1 VESRLCMLLSIVP
14 IAISIVI
21 NEEEKG
27 QARPEST
34 SGDEKKGSRRAALE
48 SCLQV
53 LGQFES
59 LLVPPPVAVVTI
71 NQVVV
76 KAAAYVNSGGGS
88 MSSDGGTPG
97 RVAGL
102 SSVVRCFVKYC

>member
-1 VESRLCMLLSIVP
+1 VP
-14 IAISIVI
+14 LAISIVI

-76 KAAAYVNSGGGS
+76 KAAAFVNSGGGS
-88 MSSDGGTPG
+88 MSGDGGTPG

-102 SSVVRCFVKYC
+102 SSVVRCFVEYC